1 MKFGGTSVGSAES
14 ILSVKR
20 IVERQTEPVIV
31 VVSALGGI
39 TDKLIKTS
47 QMAVEGDAL
56 YQMSF
61 DEIKVRH
68 EEMINAIIPAGEK
81 RNKLMT
87 VVGGLLEELRSIYQG
102 VYLIHDLSAKTQA
115 AIVSYGERISSQIVA
130 TLIEGAEWFDSR
142 EFIKTEHLPFSHLP
156 FTIYKAGKNRLVK
169 ELTNKLVR
177 KTFEEMVN
185 GKWSNCKC
193 VVVGGFIST
202 DAESGEVTNLGRGG
216 SDYTASIIA
225 AALDASVLEIWTD
238 VDGFMTADPRVISS
252 AYVIP
257 ELSYV
262 EAMELSNFGAK
273 VIYPPTIYPVCIK
286 HIPILFKNTFNPD
299 APGSIIKDEVM
310 DDSRS
315 IKGISSIK
323 GTTLITVSGLSM
335 VGVIGVNRR
344 IFTCLADNGIS
355 VFMVSQAS
363 SENSTSIG
371 VQDEDA
377 DEACRV
383 LDIEFQK
390 EIEDG
395 SMFPMLAEKGLAT
408 VAIVGENMKHTPGI
422 AGKLFGTLG
431 RSGISVI
438 ACAQGA
444 SETNISFVINQNFL
458 RKALNVIHDSFFLSE
473 SQVLNLFVC
482 GVGTV
487 GGSLLEQI
495 HQQQEKLMRE
505 LRLKLNVV
513 GIASGHNAIFT
524 REGINL
530 ENYREQLAAAS
541 VSNIQRL
548 HDEVIGMNIFN
559 SVFVDCT
566 ASPEVASLYTDFLEH
581 NINVVAANKI
591 AASSDYANYRK
602 LKETSQKRGVKFLFE
617 TNVGAGLPII
627 RTINDL
633 CNSGDKILRIEA
645 VLSGTLNFIFNT
657 ISKDIPFSETVRMAK
672 EEGYSEPDPRIDL
685 SGKDVI
691 RKLVILAREAG
702 YEISQEDVEAKL
714 FIPQSFFGG
723 TLEEFWKNL
732 PSLDADFE
740 ARRQELEKQKK
751 VWRFVAKMEVI
762 DHLPLTIDHSATPED
777 VTAKN
782 NGQSSMV
789 NVQCSVSLQ
798 EFDNNHSF
806 YVLEGSN
813 NIVMLTTERYR
824 KYPMLIQGYGA
835 GASVTA
841 AGVFADIMSLA

>member
-1 MKFGGTSVGSAES
+1 MKVMKFGGTSVGSVDS

-20 IVERQTEPVIV
+20 IVEAQQEPVIV

-39 TDKLIKTS
+39 TDQLIRTGK
-47 QMAVEGDAL
+47 MAVEGDPL
-56 YQMSF
+56 YQKSF
-61 DEIKVRH
+61 WEIAQRH
-68 EEMINAIIPAGEK
+68 EDMINAVIEDGKVRRALLAI
-81 RNKLMT
+81 
-87 VVGGLLEELRSIYQG
+87 VHDLLEELRSIYQG
-102 VYLIHDLSAKTQA
+102 VYLIHDLSPKTLA
-115 AIVSYGERISSQIVA
+115 AIVSYGERISSRIVA
-130 TLIEGAEWFDSR
+130 ALVKDAEWYDSR
-142 EFIKTEHLPFSHLP
+142 SFIKTEV
-156 FTIYKAGKNRLVK
+156 KGGKNCLATELTNRLVK
-169 ELTNKLVR
+169 DNWQTIPKVSL
-177 KTFEEMVN
+177 
-185 GKWSNCKC
+185 
-193 VVVGGFIST
+193 VGGFISS

-216 SDYTASIIA
+216 SDYTARIIA
-225 AALDASVLEIWTD
+225 AVLDAGVLEIWTD
-238 VDGFMTADPRVISS
+238 VDGFMTADPRVIST

-262 EAMELSNFGAK
+262 EAMELCNFGAK
-273 VIYPPTIYPVCIK
+273 VVYPPTIYPVCVK
-286 HIPILFKNTFNPD
+286 HIPILIKNTFNPE
-299 APGSIIKDEVM
+299 APGSIIKDEVKT
-310 DDSRS
+310 DSRI

-323 GTTLITVSGLSM
+323 GTSLITVAGLSM

-355 VFMVSQAS
+355 VFLVSQAS

-371 VQDEDA
+371 VRDEDA
-377 DEACRV
+377 EEACRV
-383 LDIEFQK
+383 LNAEFAK

-395 SMFPMLAEKGLAT
+395 AMYPMRAEQGLAT

-422 AGKLFGTLG
+422 AGKLFNALG

-444 SETNISFVINQNFL
+444 SETNISFVIDATHL

-473 SQVLNLFVC
+473 YQVLNLFIC

-487 GGSLLEQI
+487 GGSLIEQI
-495 HQQQEKLMRE
+495 RHQQEKLMRE

-513 GIASGHNAIFT
+513 GIASGHNAMFD
-524 REGINL
+524 RRGISL
-530 ENYREQLAAAS
+530 DNYREQLRDAAPS
-541 VSNIQRL
+541 DIQRL

-566 ASPEVASLYTDFLEH
+566 ASPDVAGLYRDFLDH

-591 AASSDYANYRK
+591 AASGNYADYRE
-602 LKETSQKRGVKFLFE
+602 LKKTAQLRGVKFLFE

-633 CNSGDKILRIEA
+633 CNSGDRILRIEA

-657 ISKDIPFSETVRMAK
+657 ISADVPFSRTVAMAQ

-702 YEISQEDVEAKL
+702 YEVSQEDVEVHPLLPQKL
-714 FIPQSFFGG
+714 FEG
-723 TLEEFWKNL
+723 TLDEFWKNL
-732 PSLDADFE
+732 PSLDAEFE
-740 ARRQELEKQKK
+740 KRRQKLEQEHK
-751 VWRFVAKMEVI
+751 VWRYVAKYA
-762 DHLPLTIDHSATPED
+762 DGHA
-777 VTAKN
+777 
-782 NGQSSMV
+782 
-789 NVQCSVSLQ
+789 CVSLE
-798 EFDNNHSF
+798 EFSKDHSF

-813 NIVMLTTERYR
+813 NIVMLTTERYH

>member
-1 MKFGGTSVGSAES
+1 MKVIKFGGTSVGSVDS

-20 IVERQTEPVIV
+20 IIEGQNEPIIV

-39 TDKLIKTS
+39 TDKLLKTS
-47 QMAVEGDAL
+47 QMAVMGDAL
-56 YQMSF
+56 YQKSF
-61 DEIKVRH
+61 EEIKERH
-68 EEMINAIIPAGEK
+68 EEMMSAIIPAGEK
-81 RNKLMT
+81 RDKLVTT
-87 VVGGLLEELRSIYQG
+87 VGELLEELRSIFQG
-102 VYLIHDLSAKTQA
+102 VYLIRDLSPKIQA

-130 TLIEGAEWFDSR
+130 ALIEGAEWFDSR
-142 EFIKTEHLPFSHLP
+142 EFIKTEF
-156 FTIYKAGKNRLVK
+156 KAGKNRLVR

-177 KTFEEMVN
+177 KTFGN
-185 GKWSNCKC
+185 SDSSLFTLRSSLKC
-193 VVVGGFIST
+193 AVVGGFIST
-202 DAESGEVTNLGRGG
+202 DVESGEVTNLGRGG

-225 AALDASVLEIWTD
+225 AALDASALEIWTD
-238 VDGFMTADPRVISS
+238 VDGFMTADPKVISS

-262 EAMELSNFGAK
+262 EAMELCNFGAK
-273 VIYPPTIYPVCIK
+273 VVYPPTIYPVCIK
-286 HIPILFKNTFNPD
+286 HIPILIKNTFNPD
-299 APGSIIKDEVM
+299 APGSIIKDDVK
-310 DDSRS
+310 DDSRL

-363 SENSTSIG
+363 SENSTTLG
-371 VQDEDA
+371 VQNEDA

-383 LDIEFQK
+383 LDLEFQK

-473 SQVLNLFVC
+473 YQVLNLFIC

-495 HQQQEKLMRE
+495 RQQQEKLKRE

-513 GIASGHNAIFT
+513 GIASGHNSFFT
-524 REGINL
+524 REGISL
-530 ENYREQLAAAS
+530 ENYREQLAEAPKS
-541 VSNIQRL
+541 TIQRL

-566 ASPEVASLYTDFLEH
+566 ASPEVAGLYADFLEH
-581 NINVVAANKI
+581 NINVVAANKV
-591 AASSDYANYRK
+591 AASSDYANYRL
-602 LKETSQKRGVKFLFE
+602 LKETSQRRGVKFLFE

-633 CNSGDKILRIEA
+633 RNSGDKILKIEA

-657 ISKDIPFSETVRMAK
+657 ISKDIPFSETVHLAK
-672 EEGYSEPDPRIDL
+672 ERGYSEPDPRIDL

-714 FIPQSFFGG
+714 FIPQSLFEGSM
-723 TLEEFWKNL
+723 ENFWKNL
-732 PSLDADFE
+732 SYLDAEFE
-740 ARRQELEKQKK
+740 TRRQELEAQKK
-751 VWRFVAKMEVI
+751 VWRFVAKLE
-762 DHLPLTIDHSATPED
+762 
-777 VTAKN
+777 
-782 NGQSSMV
+782 NGKA
-789 NVQCSVSLQ
+789 SVSLQ
-798 EFDNNHSF
+798 EFDSGHPF
-806 YVLEGSN
+806 YALEGSN

-824 KYPMLIQGYGA
+824 EYPMLIQGYGA

>member
-1 MKFGGTSVGSAES
+1 MKVMKFGGTSVGSVDS

-20 IVERQTEPVIV
+20 IVEAQQEPVIV

-39 TDKLIKTS
+39 TDQLIRTGK
-47 QMAVEGDAL
+47 MAVEGDPL
-56 YQMSF
+56 YQKSF
-61 DEIKVRH
+61 WEIAQRH
-68 EEMINAIIPAGEK
+68 EDMINAVIEDGKVRRALLAI
-81 RNKLMT
+81 
-87 VVGGLLEELRSIYQG
+87 VHDLLEELRSIYQG
-102 VYLIHDLSAKTQA
+102 VYLIHDLSPKTLA
-115 AIVSYGERISSQIVA
+115 AIVSYGERISSRIVA
-130 TLIEGAEWFDSR
+130 ALVKDAEWYDSR
-142 EFIKTEHLPFSHLP
+142 SFIKTEV
-156 FTIYKAGKNRLVK
+156 KGGKNCLATELTNRLVK
-169 ELTNKLVR
+169 DNWQSIPKVSL
-177 KTFEEMVN
+177 
-185 GKWSNCKC
+185 
-193 VVVGGFIST
+193 VGGFISS

-225 AALDASVLEIWTD
+225 AVLDATVLEIWTD
-238 VDGFMTADPRVISS
+238 VDGFMTADPRVIST

-262 EAMELSNFGAK
+262 EAMELCNFGAK
-273 VIYPPTIYPVCIK
+273 VVYPPTIYPVCVK
-286 HIPILFKNTFNPD
+286 HIPILIKNTFNPE
-299 APGSIIKDEVM
+299 APGSIIKDEVKT
-310 DDSRS
+310 DSRI

-323 GTTLITVSGLSM
+323 GTSLITVAGLSM

-355 VFMVSQAS
+355 VFLVSQAS

-371 VQDEDA
+371 VRDEDA
-377 DEACRV
+377 EEACRV
-383 LDIEFQK
+383 LNAEFAK

-395 SMFPMLAEKGLAT
+395 AMYAMRAEQGLAT

-422 AGKLFGTLG
+422 AGKLFNALG

-444 SETNISFVINQNFL
+444 SETNISFVISATHL

-473 SQVLNLFVC
+473 YQVLNLFIC

-487 GGSLLEQI
+487 GGSLIEQI
-495 HQQQEKLMRE
+495 RHQQEKLMRE

-513 GIASGHNAIFT
+513 GIASGHNAMFD
-524 REGINL
+524 RRGISL
-530 ENYREQLAAAS
+530 DNYREQLRDAAPS
-541 VSNIQRL
+541 DIQRL

-566 ASPEVASLYTDFLEH
+566 ASPDVAGLYRDFLDH

-591 AASSDYANYRK
+591 AASGNYADYRE
-602 LKETSQKRGVKFLFE
+602 LKKTAQLRGVKFLFE

-633 CNSGDKILRIEA
+633 CNSGDRILRIEA

-657 ISKDIPFSETVRMAK
+657 ISADVPFSRTVAMAQ

-702 YEISQEDVEAKL
+702 YEVSQEDVEVHPLLPQKL
-714 FIPQSFFGG
+714 FEG
-723 TLEEFWKNL
+723 TLDEFWKNL
-732 PSLDADFE
+732 PSLDAEFE
-740 ARRQELEKQKK
+740 KRRQKLEQEHK
-751 VWRFVAKMEVI
+751 VWRYVAKYA
-762 DHLPLTIDHSATPED
+762 DGHA
-777 VTAKN
+777 
-782 NGQSSMV
+782 
-789 NVQCSVSLQ
+789 CVSLE
-798 EFDNNHSF
+798 EFSKDHSF

-813 NIVMLTTERYR
+813 NIVMLTTERYH

>member
-1 MKFGGTSVGSAES
+1 MKVMKFGGTSVGSVES
-14 ILSVKR
+14 ILSVKK
-20 IVERQTEPVIV
+20 IVEGQTEPVIV

-47 QMAVEGDAL
+47 QMAVSGDAL
-56 YQMSF
+56 YQESF
-61 DEIKVRH
+61 EEIKLRH

-81 RNKLMT
+81 RDKLMLD
-87 VVGGLLEELRSIYQG
+87 VVELLEQLRSIYQG
-102 VYLIHDLSAKTQA
+102 VYLIRDLSPKIQA

-130 TLIEGAEWFDSR
+130 ALIEGAEWFDSR
-142 EFIKTEHLPFSHLP
+142 EFIKTEF
-156 FTIYKAGKNRLVK
+156 KAGKHRLVK
-169 ELTNKLVR
+169 ELTNKLVCNQF
-177 KTFEEMVN
+177 KIQNSKFKVA
-185 GKWSNCKC
+185 
-193 VVVGGFIST
+193 VVGGFIST
-202 DAESGEVTNLGRGG
+202 DVESGEVTNLGRGG

-257 ELSYV
+257 ELTYV
-262 EAMELSNFGAK
+262 EAMELCNFGAK
-273 VIYPPTIYPVCIK
+273 VVYPPTIYPVCIK
-286 HIPILFKNTFNPD
+286 HIPILIKNTFNPD

-310 DDSRS
+310 DDQRS

-323 GTTLITVSGLSM
+323 GTTLITVAGLSM

-371 VQDEDA
+371 VQDVDA

-383 LDIEFQK
+383 LNFEFQK

-473 SQVLNLFVC
+473 YQVLNLFIC

-487 GGSLLEQI
+487 GSSLLEQI

-513 GIASGHNAIFT
+513 GIASGHNAMFT

-530 ENYREQLAAAS
+530 ENFREQLAAAP

-566 ASPEVASLYTDFLEH
+566 ASPDVAGLYADFLEH

-591 AASSDYANYRK
+591 AASSDYENYRR
-602 LKETSQKRGVKFLFE
+602 LKQIAQRRGVKFLFE

-633 CNSGDKILRIEA
+633 CNSGDKILKIEA

-657 ISKDIPFSETVRMAK
+657 ISRDIPLSKTVRMAK
-672 EEGYSEPDPRIDL
+672 EKGYSEPDPRIDL

-714 FIPQSFFGG
+714 FIPQSFFEG
-723 TLEEFWKNL
+723 TLEDFWKNL

-740 ARRQELEKQKK
+740 ARRKELEKQKK
-751 VWRFVAKMEVI
+751 VWRFVAKLE
-762 DHLPLTIDHSATPED
+762 
-777 VTAKN
+777 
-782 NGQSSMV
+782 NGKA
-789 NVQCSVSLQ
+789 SVSLE
-798 EFDNNHSF
+798 EFDGTHSF

-824 KYPMLIQGYGA
+824 EYPMLIQGYGA

>member
-1 MKFGGTSVGSAES
+1 MKVMKFGGTSVGSVDS

-20 IVERQTEPVIV
+20 IVEAQQEPVIV

-39 TDKLIKTS
+39 TDQLIRTGK
-47 QMAVEGDAL
+47 MAVEGDPL
-56 YQMSF
+56 YQKSF
-61 DEIKVRH
+61 WEIAQRH
-68 EEMINAIIPAGEK
+68 EDMINAVIEDGKVRRALLAI
-81 RNKLMT
+81 
-87 VVGGLLEELRSIYQG
+87 VHDLLEELRSIYQG
-102 VYLIHDLSAKTQA
+102 VYLIHDLSPKTLA
-115 AIVSYGERISSQIVA
+115 AIVSYGERISSRIVA
-130 TLIEGAEWFDSR
+130 ALVKDAEWYDSR
-142 EFIKTEHLPFSHLP
+142 SFIKTEV
-156 FTIYKAGKNRLVK
+156 KGGKNCLATELTNRLVK
-169 ELTNKLVR
+169 DNWQSIPKVSL
-177 KTFEEMVN
+177 
-185 GKWSNCKC
+185 
-193 VVVGGFIST
+193 VGGFISS

-225 AALDASVLEIWTD
+225 AVLDATVLEIWTD
-238 VDGFMTADPRVISS
+238 VDGFMTADPRVIST

-262 EAMELSNFGAK
+262 EAMELCNFGAK
-273 VIYPPTIYPVCIK
+273 VVYPPTIYPVCVK
-286 HIPILFKNTFNPD
+286 HIPILIKNTFNPE
-299 APGSIIKDEVM
+299 APGSIIKDEVKT
-310 DDSRS
+310 DSRI

-323 GTTLITVSGLSM
+323 GTSLITVAGLSM

-355 VFMVSQAS
+355 VFLVSQAS

-371 VQDEDA
+371 VRDEDA
-377 DEACRV
+377 EEACRV
-383 LDIEFQK
+383 LNAEFAK

-395 SMFPMLAEKGLAT
+395 AMYAMRAEQGLAT

-422 AGKLFGTLG
+422 AGKLFNALG

-444 SETNISFVINQNFL
+444 SETNISFVISATHL

-473 SQVLNLFVC
+473 YQVLNLFIC

-487 GGSLLEQI
+487 GGSLIEQI
-495 HQQQEKLMRE
+495 RHQQEKLMRE

-513 GIASGHNAIFT
+513 GIASGHNAMFD
-524 REGINL
+524 RRGISLDND
-530 ENYREQLAAAS
+530 REQLRDAAPS
-541 VSNIQRL
+541 DIQRL

-566 ASPEVASLYTDFLEH
+566 ASPDVAGLYRDFLDH

-591 AASSDYANYRK
+591 AASGNYADYRE
-602 LKETSQKRGVKFLFE
+602 LKKTAQLRGVKFLFE

-633 CNSGDKILRIEA
+633 CNSGDRILRIEA

-657 ISKDIPFSETVRMAK
+657 ISADVPFSRTVAMAQ

-702 YEISQEDVEAKL
+702 YEVSQEDVEVHPLLPQKL
-714 FIPQSFFGG
+714 FEG
-723 TLEEFWKNL
+723 TLDEFWKNL
-732 PSLDADFE
+732 PSLDAEFE
-740 ARRQELEKQKK
+740 KRRQKLEQEHKA
-751 VWRFVAKMEVI
+751 WRYVAKYA
-762 DHLPLTIDHSATPED
+762 DGHA
-777 VTAKN
+777 
-782 NGQSSMV
+782 
-789 NVQCSVSLQ
+789 CVSLE
-798 EFDNNHSF
+798 EFSKDHSF

-813 NIVMLTTERYR
+813 NIVMLTTERYH

>member
-1 MKFGGTSVGSAES
+1 MKVIKFGGTSVGSVDS
-14 ILSVKR
+14 ILSVKK
-20 IVERQTEPVIV
+20 IIEGQSEPVIV

-39 TDKLIKTS
+39 TDKLLKTS
-47 QMAVEGDAL
+47 QMAVMGDAS
-56 YQMSF
+56 YQQSF
-61 DEIKVRH
+61 EEIKARH
-68 EEMINAIIPAGEK
+68 EEMIGAIIPAGEK
-81 RNKLMT
+81 RDKLTTT
-87 VVGGLLEELRSIYQG
+87 VGELLEELRSIFQG
-102 VYLIHDLSAKTQA
+102 VYLIRDLSPKIQA

-130 TLIEGAEWFDSR
+130 ALIEGAEWFDSR
-142 EFIKTEHLPFSHLP
+142 DFIKTEF
-156 FTIYKAGKNRLVK
+156 KAGKNRLVR

-177 KTFEEMVN
+177 KTFEKMVN
-185 GKWSNCKC
+185 GQWSNGKC

-202 DAESGEVTNLGRGG
+202 DIESGEVTNLGRGG

-225 AALDASVLEIWTD
+225 AALEASVLEIWTD
-238 VDGFMTADPRVISS
+238 VDGFMTADPKVISS

-257 ELSYV
+257 ELTYI

-286 HIPILFKNTFNPD
+286 HIPILIKNTFNPD
-299 APGSIIKDEVM
+299 APGSIIKDDVK

-383 LDIEFQK
+383 LDLEFQK

-395 SMFPMLAEKGLAT
+395 AMFPMLAEKGLAT

-473 SQVLNLFVC
+473 YQVLNLFIC

-487 GGSLLEQI
+487 GGSLIEQI
-495 HQQQEKLMRE
+495 HQQQEKLKRE

-513 GIASGHNAIFT
+513 GIASGHNAMFT

-530 ENYREQLAAAS
+530 ENFREQLAAS
-541 VSNIQRL
+541 PKSNIQRL

-566 ASPEVASLYTDFLEH
+566 ASPEVASLYADFLEH

-591 AASSDYANYRK
+591 AASSDFANYHL

-633 CNSGDKILRIEA
+633 CNSGDKILKIEA

-657 ISKDIPFSETVRMAK
+657 ISKDIPFSETVRLAK
-672 EEGYSEPDPRIDL
+672 ERGYSEPDPRIDL

-702 YEISQEDVEAKL
+702 YKISQEDVEAKL
-714 FIPQSFFGG
+714 FIPQSFFEG
-723 TLEEFWKNL
+723 TLENFWKNL

-740 ARRQELEKQKK
+740 ARRQNLEAQKK
-751 VWRFVAKMEVI
+751 VWRFVAKL
-762 DHLPLTIDHSATPED
+762 DNGKAT
-777 VTAKN
+777 
-782 NGQSSMV
+782 
-789 NVQCSVSLQ
+789 VSLQ

-806 YVLEGSN
+806 YALEGSN

-824 KYPMLIQGYGA
+824 EYPMLIQGYGA

>member
-1 MKFGGTSVGSAES
+1 MKVIKFGGTSVGSVDS
-14 ILSVKR
+14 ILSVKK
-20 IVERQTEPVIV
+20 IVERQSEPVIV

-39 TDKLIKTS
+39 TDKLIRTS
-47 QMAVEGDAL
+47 LMAVEGNPL
-56 YQMSF
+56 YQESF
-61 DEIKVRH
+61 EEIKARH
-68 EEMINAIIPAGEK
+68 EEMINGIIPAGEK
-81 RNKLMT
+81 RDKLS
-87 VVGGLLEELRSIYQG
+87 VAVCSLLEELRSIYQG
-102 VYLIHDLSAKTQA
+102 VYLIHDLSPKTQA

-130 TLIEGAEWFDSR
+130 ALIEDAEWFDSR
-142 EFIKTEHLPFSHLP
+142 EFIKTEF
-156 FTIYKAGKNRLVK
+156 KAGKNRLVR
-169 ELTNKLVR
+169 ELTNNLVR
-177 KTFEEMVN
+177 KTWQKMPKV
-185 GKWSNCKC
+185 S
-193 VVVGGFIST
+193 VVGGFIST
-202 DAESGEVTNLGRGG
+202 DAESGETTNLGRGG

-225 AALDASVLEIWTD
+225 AALEASVLEIWTD
-238 VDGFMTADPRVISS
+238 VDGFMTADPKVISS

-262 EAMELSNFGAK
+262 EAMELCNFGAK

-286 HIPILFKNTFNPD
+286 HIPILVKNTFNPD
-299 APGSIIKDEVM
+299 APGSIIKDEVKN
-310 DDSRS
+310 DSRS

-323 GTTLITVSGLSM
+323 GTTLITVAGLSM

-363 SENSTSIG
+363 SENSTTLG

-383 LDIEFQK
+383 LNLEFQK

-395 SMFPMLAEKGLAT
+395 SMFPMHTDRGLAT
-408 VAIVGENMKHTPGI
+408 VAIVGENMKHVPGI

-438 ACAQGA
+438 AFAQGA
-444 SETNISFVINQNFL
+444 SETNISFVIKQDFL

-473 SQVLNLFVC
+473 YQVLNLFVC

-495 HQQQEKLMRE
+495 RQQQEKLKQE

-513 GIASGHNAIFT
+513 GIASGHNAMFT

-530 ENYREQLAAAS
+530 ENYREQLAAS
-541 VSNIQRL
+541 PKSNIQRL

-566 ASPEVASLYTDFLEH
+566 ASPEVASLYADFLDH

-591 AASSDYANYRK
+591 AASSDFANYRL

-633 CNSGDKILRIEA
+633 CNSGDKILKIEA

-657 ISKDIPFSETVRMAK
+657 ISRDIPFSETVRLAK
-672 EEGYSEPDPRIDL
+672 ERGYSEPDPRIDL

-691 RKLVILAREAG
+691 RKLVILSREAG

-714 FIPQSFFGG
+714 FIPQSFFDGS
-723 TLEEFWKNL
+723 LEAFWQNL
-732 PSLDADFE
+732 PSLDAEFE
-740 ARRQELEKQKK
+740 SRRQQLEAQKK
-751 VWRFVAKMEVI
+751 VWRFVAKLE
-762 DHLPLTIDHSATPED
+762 
-777 VTAKN
+777 
-782 NGQSSMV
+782 NGKA
-789 NVQCSVSLQ
+789 SVSLQ
-798 EFDNNHSF
+798 EFDSDHSF
-806 YVLEGSN
+806 YKLEGSN
-813 NIVMLTTERYR
+813 NIVLLTTERYR
-824 KYPMLIQGYGA
+824 EYPMLIQGYGA